1 MGKGFFLAMM
11 FLAAAFFL
19 FIKPQGVFSE
29 DSPLTQGISD
39 YRAENYEEA
48 LSYFQKAR
56 KQDPKSSMAA
66 YYLGLT
72 YKVLQNYKEATFHLI
87 DAIKLSPGV
96 KDGFLDLAETYY
108 QLGLNEESLKQL
120 NFAEEQQVKP
130 AQTAFLKGLVLAK
143 LEKNKEAGDSF
154 NKAKALD
161 GTMAQAANFQIGVLV
176 VKECKREDAGR
187 VFKELVVTD
196 PNSDTAQ
203 FANQYL
209 EALSRKQEEA
219 KALKLSLGVN
229 WEYDDNVILKP
240 SSQTVAAGISGEHDT
255 RFVSLFRAEYA
266 PAFSGQFGIKAQY
279 SVYYSDYQ
287 KLGSYDV
294 MSHTLALVPGYT
306 MADSM
311 LNLLLSYNYTL
322 VDDDKYM
329 WAGTASPQYTFM
341 PWPGQMGQFAL
352 RYQKK
357 ELRQPPFTKDED
369 RDAQEYAASMGWFS
383 FFAGNKGFVNLK
395 YELNKEDTDGINWNY
410 VGNKGS
416 LNIIMPLND
425 ALKFN
430 VSGEAYYQ
438 RYNPDN
444 TNFLK
449 KREDMTYTWSAMLS
463 YEFYK
468 NIEAHLQY
476 VYIRDDSNIAIYDY
490 RKNVSGVGVEVR
502 Y

>member
-1 MGKGFFLAMM
+1 M
-11 FLAAAFFL
+11 FLAAVFFL
-19 FIKPQGVFSE
+19 FVRPQGAFSE

-48 LSYFQKAR
+48 LSSLQKAR
-56 KQDPKSSMAA
+56 KEDPQSSVAA
-66 YYLGLT
+66 YYLGIT
-72 YKVLQNYKEATFHLI
+72 YKQLQNYKEATFHLI
-87 DAIKLSPGV
+87 DAIKLRPGV
-96 KDGFLDLAETYY
+96 KDAFLDLGETYY

-120 NFAEEQQVKP
+120 ILAEEQQVKP
-130 AQTAFLKGLVLAK
+130 ASTAFLKGLVLAK
-143 LEKNKEAGDSF
+143 LEKNQEAVDSF
-154 NKAKALD
+154 KKAKALD
-161 GTMAQAANFQIGVLV
+161 ASMAQAANYQLGVLLI
-176 VKECKREDAGR
+176 KEGKREEAGR
-187 VFKELVVTD
+187 VFKELVVAD
-196 PNSDTAQ
+196 PNSDMAQ

-209 EALSRKQEEA
+209 EALSRKPEEA

-240 SSQTVAAGISGEHDT
+240 SDQTLAAGISGEHDT
-255 RFVSLFRAEYA
+255 RYVSLFRAEYA

-279 SVYYSDYQ
+279 SVYYSDYK

-294 MSHTLALVPGYT
+294 MSHTLAFVPGYT

-311 LNLLLSYNYTL
+311 LNLLLSYNYTW
-322 VDDDKYM
+322 VDDNRYM

-341 PWPGQMGQFAL
+341 PWPGQMGQMAL

-357 ELRQPPFTKDED
+357 ELLKPPFTKNED

-395 YELNKEDTDGINWNY
+395 YELNKEDADGINWNY
-410 VGNKGS
+410 VGNKGN

-425 ALKFN
+425 VLKFN

-438 RYNPDN
+438 RYDPNN

-449 KREDMTYTWSAMLS
+449 KREDMTWTGSAMLS

-468 NIEAHLQY
+468 NMDARLQY
-476 VYIRDDSNIAIYDY
+476 VYTRGDSNIGIYDY
-490 RKNVSGVGVEVR
+490 SKNVSSVGVEVR